1 MRKVDAYIETIKEE
15 MNCHTV
21 FTVGG
26 VGIKESVIATL
37 IISIALLLIGLA
49 LTSRMRVENPS
60 RRQLA
65 VESFVLWLEGFYGN
79 TLGKRGRRY
88 APYMM
93 TIACYVAIAN
103 IFDIFGM
110 KPPTKD
116 MNCTAALAIMTI
128 VLVQYAGIR
137 AKGVKGWLHS
147 FLEPMPVML
156 PMNILE
162 LFIKPVSLCMRLFG
176 NVLGAFVVMCLIQ
189 GLTKFILP
197 VPFVLYFD
205 FFDGLIQ
212 VYVFTFLS
220 SMYISEAVE

>member
-1 MRKVDAYIETIKEE
+1 MKEVNAYIETIKEE

-21 FTVGG
+21 FTIGG
-26 VGIKESVIATL
+26 VGIKESVVATL
-37 IISIALLLIGLA
+37 IISLMLLVIGLV
-49 LTSRMRVENPS
+49 LTSGLKVENPS

-65 VESFVLWLEGFYGN
+65 MESFVLWLEGFFGN
-79 TLGKRGRRY
+79 ILGERGRRY

-116 MNCTAALAIMTI
+116 MNCTAALALMSI
-128 VLVQYAGIR
+128 VLVQYASIR
-137 AKGVKGWLHS
+137 ARGVKGWLHS
-147 FLEPMPVML
+147 FLEPMPAML

-176 NVLGAFVVMCLIQ
+176 NVLGAFVVICLVQ

-197 VPFVLYFD
+197 VPFTIYFD

-220 SMYISEAVE
+220 SIYIAEAVE

>member
-1 MRKVDAYIETIKEE
+1 VKEVNAYIETIKEE

-21 FTVGG
+21 FTIGG
-26 VGIKESVIATL
+26 VGIKESVVATL
-37 IISIALLLIGLA
+37 IISLMLLVIGLV
-49 LTSRMRVENPS
+49 LTSGLKVENPS

-65 VESFVLWLEGFYGN
+65 MESFVLWLEGFFGN
-79 TLGKRGRRY
+79 ILGERGRRY

-116 MNCTAALAIMTI
+116 MNCTAALALMSI
-128 VLVQYAGIR
+128 VLVQYASIR
-137 AKGVKGWLHS
+137 ARGVKGWLHS
-147 FLEPMPVML
+147 FLEPMPAML

-176 NVLGAFVVMCLIQ
+176 NVLGAFVVICLVQ

-197 VPFVLYFD
+197 VPFTIYFD

-220 SMYISEAVE
+220 SIYIAEAVE